1 MHRSAGL
8 RADGCGK
15 FKALMEAVAATA
27 QTERSLWSSLVEAV
41 RGSHQDY
48 TTARLNRAILL
59 LAVPMVLEMVL
70 ESLFAVVDVAWVGRL
85 GANAVATV
93 GLTESMLSLVFAVG
107 MGLSLSTTAMVARR
121 IGEKDPEGA
130 AVAGVQAIV
139 LGLAISLAIGLPC
152 LLFAPNLLRLMG
164 ATPEIVAVGSGY
176 TRICLGGSCAV
187 LLLFLNNAIFRGAGD
202 AAIAMR
208 LLWISNI
215 INLILDPCLIFGLGP
230 FPRLGVTGAALATF
244 IGRSIGVMYQFYR
257 LLKGTER
264 IRILRRQVHV
274 RLDVLWRL
282 LRVSLTGILQ
292 FAIAHTSWIGLVR
305 IVSLFGAAAL
315 AGYTIA
321 IRIVIFVILPSWGLS
336 NAAATLVGQNLGA
349 GKPDRAEKAVWRT
362 GLYNMIFLG
371 AVGIFFVLFA
381 EPVVR
386 LFIHDPAVVPLGAA
400 CLRIVSYGNLG
411 YAYFMVM
418 MQAFNG
424 AGDTITPTIVNFFG
438 FWLFEIPLAYFLA
451 LPLGMKSNGVYF
463 SIAIAESA
471 MAAASAILFR
481 RGKWKTQKI

>member
-1 MHRSAGL
+1 
-8 RADGCGK
+8 
-15 FKALMEAVAATA
+15 MEAIANAA
-27 QTERSLWSSLVEAV
+27 QPQPSFWSSLVEAV

-48 TTARLNRAILL
+48 TAGSLNRAILL

-70 ESLFAVVDVAWVGRL
+70 ESLFAVVDVFWVSRL

-93 GLTESMLSLVFAVG
+93 GLTESMLMLVFAVG

-130 AVAGVQAIV
+130 AVAAVQAIA
-139 LGLAISLAIGLPC
+139 LGLMVSLAIGLPC
-152 LLFAPNLLRLMG
+152 FFFAPRLLQLMG
-164 ATPEIVAVGSGY
+164 ATPEIVLMGSDY

-208 LLWISNI
+208 LLWVSNI
-215 INLILDPCLIFGLGP
+215 INLILDPCLIFGWGP
-230 FPRLGVTGAALATF
+230 FPKLGVTGAAMATF
-244 IGRSIGVMYQFYR
+244 TGRSIGVLYQFYR

-264 IRILRRQVHV
+264 IRILTRQLHL
-274 RLDVLWRL
+274 RFNVLWRL
-282 LRVSLTGILQ
+282 VRVSLTGILQ
-292 FAIAHTSWIGLVR
+292 FAIANTSWIGLVR
-305 IVSLFGAAAL
+305 IVSIFGAAAL

-349 GKPDRAEKAVWRT
+349 GKPDRAETAVWRT

-371 AVGIFFVLFA
+371 TVGVFFILFA

-386 LFIHDPAVVPLGAA
+386 LFTNDPAVLPLAA
-400 CLRIVSYGNLG
+400 SCLRIVSCGNIG
-411 YAYFMVM
+411 YAYGMVM
-418 MQAFNG
+418 LQAFNG
-424 AGDTITPTIVNFFG
+424 AGDTITPTVVNLFG
-438 FWLFEIPLAYFLA
+438 FWLLEIPLAYWLA
-451 LPLGMKSNGVYF
+451 IHLRMQSKGAFWAIVVAEA
-463 SIAIAESA
+463 AIAG
-471 MAAASAILFR
+471 ASAILFKQGR
-481 RGKWKTQKI
+481 WKKQKI